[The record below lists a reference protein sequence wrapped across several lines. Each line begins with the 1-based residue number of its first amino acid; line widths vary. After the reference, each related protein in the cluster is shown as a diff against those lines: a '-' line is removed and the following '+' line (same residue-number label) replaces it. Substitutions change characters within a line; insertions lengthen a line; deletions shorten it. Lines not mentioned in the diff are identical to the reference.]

1 MVDNRNNQKLALEQG
16 VPRAL
21 INLLKTR
28 NVTVQLK
35 VALALE
41 SLARDN
47 VVLQISILELGAAEN
62 MINLLKVCCY
72 F

>member
-1 MVDNRNNQKLALEQG
+1 MLALNQG
-16 VPRAL
+16 VVRAL

-41 SLARDN
+41 SLCKN
-47 VVLQISILELGAAEN
+47 NYILQRAILDLGAAEH
-62 MINLLKVCCY
+62 MINLLKVC
-72 F
+72 FVFFFNKNE